1 MKRLRFIK
9 EKTIGEGKEVATNG
23 NKFRVEFELK
33 NFKAQSSK
41 IRIMVC
47 K

>member
-1 MKRLRFIK
+1 M
-9 EKTIGEGKEVATNG
+9 IGKGKEVATNG
-23 NKFRVEFELK
+23 NKFRVEFELR
-33 NFKAQSSK
+33 NVKASSSK